1 MLKPIHARMAR
12 AALDWS
18 LRDLEERT
26 GINKNTLARFESG
39 KGVLLSTAVRI
50 EDVFAHQGITF
61 IYEGE
66 GQGPGIIVST
76 AQLGRVS
83 PAPKTPQKPKSGKRT
98 QKGE

>member
-39 KGVLLSTAVRI
+39 RGVLLSTAVKI
-50 EDVFAHQGITF
+50 EDVFVREGITF
-61 IYEGE
+61 IYESGA
-66 GQGPGIIVST
+66 QGPGVIASSSETGRFST
-76 AQLGRVS
+76 AQK
-83 PAPKTPQKPKSGKRT
+83 PPPKSKSGKRN
-98 QKGE
+98 QKGK